1 MNFSTI
7 KQLVL
12 NPSITKKFGDYR
24 CEILFVIHPFQS
36 NVEPFLSMLP
46 ENNKISEVFRC
57 FEETQS
63 ESIALECLNMMV
75 CFCSFSKFQ
84 KYKEKPF
91 SFSKVLKKIL
101 NRVIFSEVSGLS
113 LLIVIFQVFCL
124 RFRSTYFTTLM
135 ATFVSEVNCSC
146 YEKLSFQTAFWS
158 FKKSFFEQ
166 DVNWCI
172 NKFINKQTKT
182 GSLVFFLILH
192 IMIADHGFQ

>member
-135 ATFVSEVNCSC
+135 ATFVSEVNCSW

-158 FKKSFFEQ
+158 FKRSFFEQ
-166 DVNWCI
+166 DVN
-172 NKFINKQTKT
+172 
-182 GSLVFFLILH
+182 
-192 IMIADHGFQ
+192 